1 MTSDTTKP
9 PTQAEIGDRLAKIAV
24 HLMDRILDGEGEDEL
39 PIEQET
45 SAFKAITNYY
55 AMLKKLEPPNRDER
69 AFNGHQ
75 DAISGIGRGGSAG
88 RNEHSASTD
97 AASEDID
104 F

>member
-1 MTSDTTKP
+1 MSAKP
-9 PTQAEIGDRLAKIAV
+9 PTRDEIGERLARLAN

-55 AMLKKLEPPNRDER
+55 AMLKKLEPPNRDTQG
-69 AFNGHQ
+69 FNGHQ
-75 DAISGIGRGGSAG
+75 DAISGIGRGGSTS
-88 RNEHSASTD
+88 RDESSD
-97 AASEDID
+97 SASEDID